1 MHTRT
6 PCVCGG
12 KDQTMA
18 SRRVSIPGFYY
29 DEEKQRY
36 FREPPKHLAYMR
48 SEQLATPCK
57 KKRDTKTRCDTV
69 SVSSNSGRCS
79 RLGYACGTALSVVP
93 KSVFRLASRMPSCR
107 DPSLLQ
113 RTLPQTLVSSS
124 KFVGRISCS
133 VVKDMK
139 CNIRG
144 DLAVF
149 GNDDNELDVLQ
160 VSLVPPQRRIRLLRA
175 TRSAMVARMT
185 GISAHGTS
193 SDVVVIFEGCCVHAL
208 TFEKGRESW
217 EKHVYYDFNAHF
229 PRNTFSRDLK
239 GVELISCLPRFSGGV
254 LCAVSYVKGHTGKV
268 SILSLPDGHTLS
280 CSGRYSMGEEKI
292 LSLNFCQEPL
302 LLYAGTRSGIIT
314 SWDLRSKSKAST
326 ITVKADGSIR
336 PSVIRLHSIDNDYL
350 VTSCM
355 DSRLLLWDCRMQN
368 RQVLSYAE
376 HRNSHHWCQSIV
388 NESQGFVASVEEDR
402 SILIWSTWRGRLLR
416 RIQMSMYVSDEAAM
430 DGVFPVI
437 CHTERL
443 GGVEGAQALLIGTP
457 EGVKAFT

>member
-1 MHTRT
+1 
-6 PCVCGG
+6 
-12 KDQTMA
+12 MA

-36 FREPPKHLAYMR
+36 FREPPKHLAYMQ
-48 SEQLATPCK
+48 SDQLTKPCK
-57 KKRDTKTRCDTV
+57 KKRDTKTKCDTV

-93 KSVFRLASRMPSCR
+93 KSVFSLASRMPSCR

-113 RTLPQTLVSSS
+113 RTLPQTLVCSS
-124 KFVGRISCS
+124 KSVGGISRS
-133 VVKDMK
+133 VVNDMK
-139 CNIRG
+139 VNIRG

-149 GNDDNELDVLQ
+149 GHESELVDVLQ
-160 VSLVPPQRRIRLLRA
+160 VSLVPPQRRICLLRA
-175 TRSAMVARMT
+175 TRTAMTARMS

-193 SDVVVIFEGCCVHAL
+193 SDVVVVFNGCYVHAQ
-208 TFEKGRESW
+208 TYEKGRKGV
-217 EKHVYYDFNAHF
+217 EKNVSYDFNAHF
-229 PRNTFSRDLK
+229 PRNTFSRDLE

-254 LCAVSYVKGHTGKV
+254 LCAVSYVKGHAGKV
-268 SILSLPDGHTLS
+268 SILSFPDGSTLI
-280 CSGRYSMGEEKI
+280 CSGMYSMGQEKI
-292 LSLNFCQEPL
+292 LSLTFREEPL
-302 LLYAGTRSGIIT
+302 LLYVGTRSGIIT
-314 SWDLRSKSKAST
+314 AWDLRSKSKAST

-336 PSVIRLHSIDNDYL
+336 PSVIRLHSIDSDYL

-402 SILIWSTWRGRLLR
+402 SILIWSTWTGRLLR

-457 EGVKAFT
+457 EGVVAFT